1 MARERMTALYLQSV
15 RVRVRV
21 RVRVGA
27 GEDDRAVP
35 DGYIDGWERMT
46 ALYLQS
52 VSPWGDN
59 YVSWPMGLTT

>member
-35 DGYIDGWERMT
+35 
-46 ALYLQS
+46 A
-52 VSPWGDN
+52 VS
-59 YVSWPMGLTT
+59 